1 MASRWELV
9 SGVDLHDAHVRHNHL
24 SDFLPDTAAIYL
36 WRRAP
41 RVPRE
46 ALATSAG
53 FRQWLDNAMQI
64 PIADVRDQRL
74 SHYAVLDRL
83 TLRSRG
89 LTRTKHEQFTSL
101 MDSRERREW
110 LARYLHSLS
119 QVTPP
124 LYCGETANLVERTRS
139 HLSGDTG
146 FGQRLQDPASQLS
159 LSDLELAFYRLDRI
173 QIRNDMRATE
183 FRTLLELITTAFSVA
198 PHVSRR
204 G

>member
-1 MASRWELV
+1 
-9 SGVDLHDAHVRHNHL
+9 LHN
-24 SDFLPDTAAIYL
+24 
-36 WRRAP
+36 
-41 RVPRE
+41 
-46 ALATSAG
+46 
-53 FRQWLDNAMQI
+53 
-64 PIADVRDQRL
+64 
-74 SHYAVLDRL
+74 
-83 TLRSRG
+83 
-89 LTRTKHEQFTSL
+89 
-101 MDSRERREW
+101 
-110 LARYLHSLS
+110 LS

-159 LSDLELAFYRLDRI
+159 WSDLELAFYRLDRI